1 MTLVSAKMEGKLY
14 TARGHAK
21 VMRFVNRNRIEFW
34 RDNML
39 PTHFETNELTRPGG
53 GYGYAPRTK
62 KTQLVKARRYG
73 HQKPNVQTG
82 KLRDTIRLNS
92 RVTATQHQGRFKSR
106 GYFPMTAERRRELEI
121 VTPGQQKVIVSG
133 AKSLY
138 QNAASL
144 PEFHDIIRQRN
155 RG

>member
-1 MTLVSAKMEGKLY
+1 
-14 TARGHAK
+14 
-21 VMRFVNRNRIEFW
+21 
-34 RDNML
+34 
-39 PTHFETNELTRPGG
+39 
-53 GYGYAPRTK
+53 
-62 KTQLVKARRYG
+62 
-73 HQKPNVQTG
+73 
-82 KLRDTIRLNS
+82 
-92 RVTATQHQGRFKSR
+92 
-106 GYFPMTAERRRELEI
+106 MTAERRRELEI